1 MKMKIM
7 RIMLPLITLSVI
19 GMIAVVL
26 VGCLPEEPWDFPD
39 AIIDG
44 DWVYEKIEADDNE
57 IDELIIMPEEPA
69 RDGYDFGGWYTESE
83 CINKFAATTK
93 GENDINLFAKWMK
106 IN

>member
-26 VGCLPEEPWDFPD
+26 VGCLPEEP
-39 AIIDG
+39 
-44 DWVYEKIEADDNE
+44 
-57 IDELIIMPEEPA
+57 A

-83 CINKFAATTK
+83 CINKFDATVK
-93 GENDINLFAKWMK
+93 GENDINLFAKWKK